1 MQQRPKTKSL
11 KQVLQLFSEQRCS
24 REKYAFVNCRKNSGE
39 RTNKNKFLTSCCR
52 VQKTL
57 DKTEE
62 AAQGGRGPK
71 HSKQATSIERA
82 SKSVLLC
89 VCYLKEMLSS
99 KISIQE
105 DKPAQFATK
114 TETKLVEK
122 IYIPQM
128 LV

>member
-1 MQQRPKTKSL
+1 LQQRPKKNSL
-11 KQVLQLFSEQRCS
+11 KQFLQLFSEQRCS
-24 REKYAFVNCRKNSGE
+24 REKCAFVNSRKNSGE
-39 RTNKNKFLTSCCR
+39 RTNKKKFLTSCCR

-71 HSKQATSIERA
+71 HSKQATIRA
-82 SKSVLLC
+82 SKQSVLLF

-99 KISIQE
+99 KISREE
-105 DKPAQFATK
+105 DKPAQYATK
-114 TETKLVEK
+114 TETKLAGK
-122 IYIPQM
+122 IHIPEM